1 LRKRGSAV
9 VYYPGPIESFTD
21 VSTSSHGFIW
31 QFATTVKF
39 IVENGPSAKV
49 FIITDKV
56 YAAGSATALA
66 QGPLLGLARVVAS
79 EHSNIWGG
87 LIDNEGPQ
95 FPVMPLKHVHE
106 QDVMR
111 CVDGVRRVARMRP
124 FSSDQLCTS
133 QSDCTLLPK
142 AEGTYVITGGL
153 GALGLESCD
162 FLIEKGARRIVIIS
176 HREIPP
182 RNQWQ
187 LAFANLFPILNRI
200 RAMERLGASIHVI
213 SSQYWGRGRSY
224 QTFRCTGTSVATSS
238 FGRNSCQCYIGG
250 QFVDRDN
257 VRFFRA
263 GVVAEDLRRYRPSS
277 TLSSRSSR
285 LLYPVFFHRRTYR
298 NIGSKFICVR

>member
-9 VYYPGPIESFTD
+9 VYCPGPVESFTD

-31 QFATTVKF
+31 QIATTVKF

-66 QGPLLGLARVVAS
+66 QGPLLGLARVVTS

-95 FPVMPLKHVHE
+95 FPVMPLKHVHG

-213 SSQYWGRGRSY
+213 SID
-224 QTFRCTGTSVATSS
+224 
-238 FGRNSCQCYIGG
+238 IG
-250 QFVDRDN
+250 
-257 VRFFRA
+257 
-263 GVVAEDLRRYRPSS
+263 AEDAHIKLFGALEHLSLPPVLGVIHASVILEDSLLIETTSDSFARVLSPKTSGAIALHRAFPPGPLDFFILYSS
-277 TLSSRSSR
+277 
-285 LLYPVFFHRRTYR
+285 
-298 NIGSKFICVR
+298 IGELVGT